1 MSKKNLLLLSLLLL
15 LIIFIIIEW
24 KFFSVLLCLFL
35 VISILVE
42 EIKGIEGNK

>member
-1 MSKKNLLLLSLLLL
+1 MPKKNFLLLSLLFL

-35 VISILVE
+35 VTSILVE
-42 EIKGIEGNK
+42 EIKGIEGN

>member
-35 VISILVE
+35 VGSILVE
-42 EIKGIEGNK
+42 EIKGIAGR